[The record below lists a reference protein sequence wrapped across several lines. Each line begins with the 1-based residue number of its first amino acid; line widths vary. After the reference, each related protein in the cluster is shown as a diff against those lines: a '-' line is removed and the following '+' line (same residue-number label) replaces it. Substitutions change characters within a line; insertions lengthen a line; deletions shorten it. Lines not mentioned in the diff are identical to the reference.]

1 MLQLFPVL
9 NYQLKNKRELTR
21 HEYRHEW
28 RKVIEYD
35 DVMGVVRPVLVAQV
49 VAFIASVLLFSG
61 KIAIGYLA
69 INMAEP
75 FDARVRQII
84 SSFRDDPA
92 GFLSFAVL
100 TFSVCVFFWFYLKKD
115 FVTKFA
121 LRKAIL
127 RDTCANRASYS
138 RRAIMSSNASTVNF
152 AVQCAIAVLAA
163 TLLVSSLFRLEL
175 STTLMAL
182 VVYAISVV
190 HIWSL
195 FRIKDDEKTAC
206 GCKVKCC
213 CAILATIAVAIVLIA
228 YVESFG
234 DFLGGLQ
241 PIRNLC
247 LTIAYLAESFWLVM
261 FGIWYL
267 LLFYEWRIPKQRVSC
282 IKKKQKVDLQTINDA
297 DAGKKGTF
305 RDWLEKDI
313 EIMWIVAVALIP
325 VLAVMI
331 IESAQLL
338 CVLIGLLYQLLNLV
352 VQPVW

>member
-1 MLQLFPVL
+1 M
-9 NYQLKNKRELTR
+9 
-21 HEYRHEW
+21 
-28 RKVIEYD
+28 
-35 DVMGVVRPVLVAQV
+35 
-49 VAFIASVLLFSG
+49 
-61 KIAIGYLA
+61 
-69 INMAEP
+69 
-75 FDARVRQII
+75 
-84 SSFRDDPA
+84 
-92 GFLSFAVL
+92 

-121 LRKAIL
+121 LRKAIP

-138 RRAIMSSNASTVNF
+138 RRAITSSNASTVNF

-195 FRIKDDEKTAC
+195 FRIKDDEKIAC

-213 CAILATIAVAIVLIA
+213 CAILATIAVAIVLTA
-228 YVESFG
+228 YVESFD

-267 LLFYEWRIPKQRVSC
+267 LFFFEWRIPKQRVSC
-282 IKKKQKVDLQTINDA
+282 IKKKQKADLRTINDA

-305 RDWLEKDI
+305 RDWLKRDM

-325 VLAVMI
+325 VLATMV
-331 IESAQLL
+331 IESAQIL

-352 VQPVW
+352 VQPIW